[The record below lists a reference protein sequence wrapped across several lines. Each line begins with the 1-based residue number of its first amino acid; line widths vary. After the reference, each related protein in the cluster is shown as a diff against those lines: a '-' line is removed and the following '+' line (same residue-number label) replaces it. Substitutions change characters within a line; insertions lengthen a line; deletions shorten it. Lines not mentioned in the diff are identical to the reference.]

1 MTEKDHYKT
10 LQLDPNASKVDIENA
25 YQKLANLYH
34 PDKNPYDRIT
44 AQRKFNDVCEAYY
57 VLSNPGSR
65 ASYDQLRSK
74 NSVDSAV
81 NLFARFF
88 ENEGFGDEHET

>member
-10 LQLDPNASKVDIENA
+10 LQLDSNASKTDIENA
-25 YQKLANLYH
+25 YQKLSNLYH
-34 PDKNPYDRIT
+34 PDKNPNERIA

-57 VLSNPGSR
+57 VLSNPGAR

-74 NSVDSAV
+74 INVNSALD
-81 NLFARFF
+81 LFAKFF
-88 ENEGFGDEHET
+88 ENEGFKD